1 MRRILT
7 TLRDIFIRDGAG
19 DYLFKEK
26 KNTPDETNFNAI
38 KTNSTTESP
47 QKQRRNSTTS
57 EAPSSTSPNR
67 VLTEILPTTTT
78 RPEFVHMPTVKFN
91 FGTSSFGI
99 KESKKKTG
107 TKKYIFKKGIKESN
121 EDSARPN
128 KNDIPKE
135 NGVIQLKQ
143 KERDSIQNKI
153 GSRPTMNMIFE
164 KPKHSSKARF
174 NDKDDTMF
182 SSQPST
188 NR

>member
-1 MRRILT
+1 MG
-7 TLRDIFIRDGAG
+7 DIFIRDGVG

-38 KTNSTTESP
+38 KPNSTTESP
-47 QKQRRNSTTS
+47 MEERRNSTTS
-57 EAPSSTSPNR
+57 KTASSTSPNR
-67 VLTEILPTTTT
+67 VKTETPPTTTS

-91 FGTSSFGI
+91 FGTSSFGT

-107 TKKYIFKKGIKESN
+107 TKKHIFKKGIKESN
-121 EDSARPN
+121 EDSARPSE
-128 KNDIPKE
+128 NDIPKG
-135 NGVIQLKQ
+135 NGAIKLKQ
-143 KERDSIQNKI
+143 KEREGVQNKI
-153 GSRPTMNMIFE
+153 GSRPTMNTIFE
-164 KPKHSSKARF
+164 KSKHSSKARF

>member
-26 KNTPDETNFNAI
+26 KNTPDEINYNAI
-38 KTNSTTESP
+38 KPNSTTESP
-47 QKQRRNSTTS
+47 MEKRRNSTTS
-57 EAPSSTSPNR
+57 ETPSSTSSNR
-67 VLTEILPTTTT
+67 VKTETPPTTTS

-107 TKKYIFKKGIKESN
+107 TKKHIFKKGIKESN

-164 KPKHSSKARF
+164 KSKHRSKARF

>member
-1 MRRILT
+1 MG
-7 TLRDIFIRDGAG
+7 DIFIRDGVG

-26 KNTPDETNFNAI
+26 KNTPDEINYNAI
-38 KTNSTTESP
+38 KPNSTTESP
-47 QKQRRNSTTS
+47 MEKRRNSTTS
-57 EAPSSTSPNR
+57 ETPSSTSSNR
-67 VLTEILPTTTT
+67 VKTETPPTTT

-107 TKKYIFKKGIKESN
+107 TKKHIFKKGIKESN
-121 EDSARPN
+121 KDSVRPS
-128 KNDIPKE
+128 KNDIPKG
-135 NGVIQLKQ
+135 NGAIQLKQ
-143 KERDSIQNKI
+143 KERDSIQNKM
-153 GSRPTMNMIFE
+153 GSKLTMNMIFE
-164 KPKHSSKARF
+164 KSKHSSKARF

>member
-1 MRRILT
+1 M
-7 TLRDIFIRDGAG
+7 RDIFIRDGAG

-38 KTNSTTESP
+38 KLNSTTEYP
-47 QKQRRNSTTS
+47 KEERRNSTTS
-57 EAPSSTSPNR
+57 ETASSTSPNR
-67 VLTEILPTTTT
+67 VKTETPQTTTTT
-78 RPEFVHMPTVKFN
+78 RPEFVQMPTVKFN
-91 FGTSSFGI
+91 FGTSSFGS

-107 TKKYIFKKGIKESN
+107 TKKHIFKKGIKESN

-153 GSRPTMNMIFE
+153 GSRPTMIFE

-188 NR
+188 NRYAKKTT